1 MQIKNLKSIVLSDV
15 EIIGYNPL
23 DNTES
28 NESIITCDNENY
40 IIVKLTYDKNVNKAV
55 LRLYTVTCNGSFKVC
70 SLVDPCIL
78 LRLLLAILIYLSI
91 IKMIYEK

>member
-1 MQIKNLKSIVLSDV
+1 MQIKSLKSIVLSDI

-28 NESIITCDNENY
+28 NESIIICDNENY
-40 IIVKLTYDKNVNKAV
+40 IIVKLTYDKNVNKALNKAV

-70 SLVDPCIL
+70 SLVDPYNGSGPITFGNE
-78 LRLLLAILIYLSI
+78 IS
-91 IKMIYEK
+91 